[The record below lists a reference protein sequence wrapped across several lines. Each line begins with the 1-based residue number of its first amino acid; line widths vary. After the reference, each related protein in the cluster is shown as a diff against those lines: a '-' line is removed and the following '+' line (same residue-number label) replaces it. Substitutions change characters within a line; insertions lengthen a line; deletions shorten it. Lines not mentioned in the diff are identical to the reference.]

1 MMYAVVVIRYG
12 RPMEEVAQV
21 TPDHRAY
28 LAGLHQRGIL
38 LASGPFEPRTGGM
51 LLLRIP
57 DDNPSLLEQIRNGD
71 PFHQRGIADYELLH
85 WAPTIGVDSLD
96 RL

>member
-1 MMYAVVVIRYG
+1 MYAVVLIRYR
-12 RPMEEVAQV
+12 RPMEEVAEA

-28 LAGLHQRGIL
+28 LAGLHQQGIL
-38 LASGPFEPRTGGM
+38 LASGPFDPRTGGM

-57 DDNPSLLEQIRNGD
+57 DEDPSLLERIRDGD
-71 PFHQRGIADYELLH
+71 PFHQRGLADYELQR
-85 WAPTIGVDSLD
+85 WAPTIGVDELA